1 MNDSIKH
8 IVNHFSEINGKI
20 IQQSDS
26 LLLNDSIFVANSD
39 TVFSPFSGFV
49 GLPISSGFST
59 ESWIFILFLFSFLLL
74 SFIVQKSDGILSENF
89 KSFFS
94 KSKLQNSI
102 QFFRLQPFIFAFN
115 VIILSFTLYFLLLST
130 EKSSLDFLLFLKFG
144 LVFILFF
151 AVKYLFFE
159 LIGFVFFDV
168 RTTREYQK
176 IYFTLLTFS
185 AIFLFPFLLFYI
197 YQPSLWINAIN
208 IVGLIFLIAFHT
220 ILISKLFLFFFV
232 KRIALLY
239 IFLYLC
245 TLEILPL
252 IVLIRVCENLI

>member
-20 IQQSDS
+20 IQQNDS
-26 LLLNDSIFVANSD
+26 LLSNDSVFVANSD

-59 ESWIFILFLFSFLLL
+59 ESWVFVLFFLSFLLL
-74 SFIVQKSDGILSENF
+74 SFIVLKSDGILSENF

-94 KSKLQNSI
+94 KSKLQSSI
-102 QFFRLQPFIFAFN
+102 QFFRLQPFVLTFN
-115 VIILSFTLYFLLLST
+115 VIILSFTLYFLLLSNGT
-130 EKSSLDFLLFLKFG
+130 NGLDFLLFLKFG
-144 LVFILFF
+144 SVFILFF
-151 AVKYLFFE
+151 VVKYLFFE
-159 LIGFVFFDV
+159 LIGFVFFDI

-176 IYFTLLTFS
+176 VYFTLLTFS

-197 YQPSLWINAIN
+197 YQPNFWINAIN
-208 IVGLIFLIAFHT
+208 TVGLIFLITFHT
-220 ILISKLFLFFFV
+220 VLIFKLFQFFFV

-252 IVLIRVCENLI
+252 IILIRVCENLI